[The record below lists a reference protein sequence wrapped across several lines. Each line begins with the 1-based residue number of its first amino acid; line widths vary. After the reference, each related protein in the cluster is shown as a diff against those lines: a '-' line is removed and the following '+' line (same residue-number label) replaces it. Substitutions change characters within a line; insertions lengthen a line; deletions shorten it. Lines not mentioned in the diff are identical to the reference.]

1 MILVKQLQNFALY
14 LYFFFVNFQELSFFG
29 LNNFSIPKFTILIY
43 LGTIAIQHR
52 HYIRISNL
60 KKIMGPLLA
69 FFGLLIIVNLF
80 NINNLS
86 ARFFDF
92 AIFQNIIL
100 FWILINHGRKDIR
113 AMENALLILALGS
126 ILLAVFYNAG
136 IGVEYGEVYGV
147 TRITLFGDNSN
158 ITSIRMVIS
167 ILIIITTVVQ
177 DRLRIGLYRFLLLIP
192 IIIMINLMAETG
204 SRVGFISLA
213 LAFIVGTLFY
223 KAKNNWNKIFVIIAG
238 SLSFSL
244 FLTFILKSEMLVL
257 RLVKT
262 VVDNDLAGRDYIWE
276 NIITVIQSNFI
287 FGIGQTGYFSIFG
300 LGSPHNVFLE
310 VLIYTGIIGLVLYL
324 IFILRISIYAYKLL
338 KAKKIILPLL
348 LMFPIFGVLF
358 SGQILTMKLGWIVM
372 AYIVSVYLNE
382 FSVSLLKNNKIN
394 LNIGVEK

>member
-60 KKIMGPLLA
+60 KKIMRPILA

-136 IGVEYGEVYGV
+136 IGVESVEVYGV
-147 TRITLFGDNSN
+147 TRLTLFGDNSN

-167 ILIIITTVVQ
+167 ILIIIAAVVQ

-213 LAFIVGTLFY
+213 LAFIVGILFY
-223 KAKNNWNKIFVIIAG
+223 KAKNNWNKLFVIIAG
-238 SLSFSL
+238 SLLFSF
-244 FLTFILKSEMLVL
+244 FLTIILKSEMLVL

-262 VVDNDLAGRDYIWE
+262 VVDSDLAGRDEVWVEII
-276 NIITVIQSNFI
+276 NIVQNNLI

-300 LGSPHNVFLE
+300 LASPHNVFIE
-310 VLIYTGIIGLVLYL
+310 VLIYTGIVGLFLYL
-324 IFILRISIYAYKLL
+324 VFILRISIYAYKCI
-338 KAKKIILPLL
+338 KIKGKILPLL
-348 LMFPIFGVLF
+348 LMSPIFGILL
-358 SGQILTMKLGWIVM
+358 SGQILNMKLGWLVL
-372 AYIVSVYLNE
+372 AYIISVHLNE
-382 FSVSLLKNNKIN
+382 FSLSLPQEKK
-394 LNIGVEK
+394 GV